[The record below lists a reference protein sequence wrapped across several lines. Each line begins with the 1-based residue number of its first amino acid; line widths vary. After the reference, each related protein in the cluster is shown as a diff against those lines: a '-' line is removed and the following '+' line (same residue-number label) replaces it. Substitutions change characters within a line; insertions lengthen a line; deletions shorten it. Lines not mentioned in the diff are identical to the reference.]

1 MEVVQ
6 SNQSKSSFAIRS
18 FQESDFSQMEEIERE
33 VFPTMAPHTSFR
45 REFRNR
51 LAHYLVI
58 HKQSSNFDKGTNISY
73 RRANSLAI
81 FTSPVINKL
90 LGIVGKLFARNFPS
104 PSDTEEL
111 IVGFIGFWYMV
122 EESHIVSIVVRP
134 RYRRRGFGE
143 LLLDGAIEHAMKSNI
158 NSMTLEVR
166 VSNSIAR
173 NLYSKY
179 NFHEKGVRKRYYTD
193 DREDALIM
201 SNEDLC
207 QTKYRS
213 RFYKMDTNHQSA

>member
-1 MEVVQ
+1 MEVVE
-6 SNQSKSSFAIRS
+6 SNQNKNSFAVRP
-18 FQESDFSQMEEIERE
+18 FQEADFPQMEEIERE

-58 HKQSSNFDKGTNISY
+58 HKQGSNLDGRTNSSH
-73 RRANSLAI
+73 RRANSLSI
-81 FTSPVINKL
+81 FQSRVINNL
-90 LGIVGKLFARNFPS
+90 LDIVRGLFLTNS
-104 PSDTEEL
+104 PALSDTEEL

-122 EESHIVSIVVRP
+122 EESHIVSIAVRP
-134 RYRRRGFGE
+134 GYRKRGFGE

-201 SNEDLC
+201 TNEDLC

-213 RFYKMDTNHQSA
+213 

>member
-1 MEVVQ
+1 MEVAE
-6 SNQSKSSFAIRS
+6 SNQNKNSFAVRP
-18 FQESDFSQMEEIERE
+18 FQEADFPQMEEIERE
-33 VFPTMAPHTSFR
+33 VFPTMAPRTSFR

-58 HKQSSNFDKGTNISY
+58 HKQGCNLDGGTNISCPP
-73 RRANSLAI
+73 ANSLSM
-81 FTSPVINKL
+81 FQSRVINNL
-90 LGIVGKLFARNFPS
+90 LGRVRGLFLRKFS
-104 PSDTEEL
+104 ELSDTEEL
-111 IVGFIGFWYMV
+111 IVGFIGFWYLV
-122 EESHIVSIVVRP
+122 EESHIVSIAVRP
-134 RYRRRGFGE
+134 EYRRRGFGE

-201 SNEDLC
+201 TNGDLC

-213 RFYKMDTNHQSA
+213 

>member
-1 MEVVQ
+1 M
-6 SNQSKSSFAIRS
+6 
-18 FQESDFSQMEEIERE
+18 
-33 VFPTMAPHTSFR
+33 
-45 REFRNR
+45 
-51 LAHYLVI
+51 
-58 HKQSSNFDKGTNISY
+58 
-73 RRANSLAI
+73 
-81 FTSPVINKL
+81 INNL
-90 LGIVGKLFARNFPS
+90 LGRVRGLFLRKFS
-104 PSDTEEL
+104 ELSDTEEL
-111 IVGFIGFWYMV
+111 IVGFIGFWYLV

-134 RYRRRGFGE
+134 EYRRRGFGE
-143 LLLDGAIEHAMKSNI
+143 LLLVGAIEHAMKSNI

-201 SNEDLC
+201 TNGDLC

-213 RFYKMDTNHQSA
+213 